1 MSLYYIHIN
10 TDRLSLELDSDI
22 LSLELDSDINYQ
34 RFCFLGNNHL
44 NFKPGDILTIESN
57 ANKFMIC
64 ELNGERIGYYKNNLK
79 LDYDKSSSASIQ
91 RSITI
96 LKAIDMKLA
105 SDITKMVERNE
116 KLKNL
121 GI

>member
-34 RFCFLGNNHL
+34 RFHFLGNNHL
-44 NFKPGDILTIESN
+44 DFKPGDILTIESN

-79 LDYDKSSSASIQ
+79 LDYDKSSSASI
-91 RSITI
+91 TI

>member
-22 LSLELDSDINYQ
+22 NY
-34 RFCFLGNNHL
+34 HL
-44 NFKPGDILTIESN
+44 YFKPGDILTIESN
-57 ANKFMIC
+57 AYHKFVC

-96 LKAIDMKLA
+96 SKAIELKLA

-116 KLKNL
+116 KLKKL

>member
-22 LSLELDSDINYQ
+22 NYHLD
-34 RFCFLGNNHL
+34 
-44 NFKPGDILTIESN
+44 FKPGDILTIESN

-64 ELNGERIGYYKNNLK
+64 ELNGERIGYYENNLK
-79 LDYDKSSSASIQ
+79 LDYDKSLSASI
-91 RSITI
+91 TI
-96 LKAIDMKLA
+96 SKAIELKLA

-116 KLKNL
+116 KLKKL

>member
-22 LSLELDSDINYQ
+22 NYYLD
-34 RFCFLGNNHL
+34 
-44 NFKPGDILTIESN
+44 FKPGDILTIESN

-79 LDYDKSSSASIQ
+79 LDYELKILNIQ
-91 RSITI
+91 PGKVSLFGI
-96 LKAIDMKLA
+96 
-105 SDITKMVERNE
+105 
-116 KLKNL
+116 NL
-121 GI
+121 MII

>member
-22 LSLELDSDINYQ
+22 NYYLD
-34 RFCFLGNNHL
+34 
-44 NFKPGDILTIESN
+44 FKPGDILTIESN

-79 LDYDKSSSASIQ
+79 LDYDKSSSASI
-91 RSITI
+91 TI